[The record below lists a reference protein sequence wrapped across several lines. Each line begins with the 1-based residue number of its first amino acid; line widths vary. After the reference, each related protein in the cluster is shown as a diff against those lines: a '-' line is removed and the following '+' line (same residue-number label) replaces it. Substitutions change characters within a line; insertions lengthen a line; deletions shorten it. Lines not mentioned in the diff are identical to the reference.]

1 MAGNELAIELLVL
14 SEWTARQAAPAGR
27 SPLAGDWSGRAPGVR
42 HRPLLHRIGDTLA
55 AAGEHLRG
63 RAGEPGRARV

>member
-14 SEWTARQAAPAGR
+14 SEWAARRAAPAGR
-27 SPLAGDWSGRAPGVR
+27 SPLTGDWSGRAPGVQ
-42 HRPLLHRIGDTLA
+42 HRPLLHRIGDALI

-63 RAGEPGRARV
+63 RAGQPGPARV